1 MALWGGGLKGARGV
15 KVHQGLIVVMFSGR
29 AKFKAMVEFSLEL
42 CPPELHSF
50 GDSATKLENKQFKKI
65 KRPKFAVCTQGASP
79 R

>member
-50 GDSATKLENKQFKKI
+50 GHIATKLENNQK
-65 KRPKFAVCTQGASP
+65 TQNKAPEIRGLYSG
-79 R
+79 